1 MGTHPIFESDFDCL
15 TERRIRKN
23 IFFENE
29 NFSTMWQYLFLLA
42 KSGAWYLFLISLS
55 SLLPAVLGS
64 EFGFR
69 RLYIKLLVDLFDWAT
84 DRIVEDNN
92 EEGELEDNHNHSLE
106 KAADRSRV
114 SVGSL
119 PRNNSFDMRI
129 IEKQTSV
136 QSMKE
141 QNCRIRTESTM
152 EKPEHIQI
160 AEDAMFFMSSG
171 VEAIIDDEVT
181 QCFRPEQLSGWNLL
195 ARTTSRYQF
204 LSIKLTAIWFI
215 GVLFRW
221 CVLMPWRVSVC
232 LLGIMWMLISLF
244 VAEFMKNKKQDSKP
258 HTGQMWSLIEFSPV
272 PLEQLSTITIVR
284 ICRKRDQSVLQII
297 PQLLILLR

>member
-1 MGTHPIFESDFDCL
+1 
-15 TERRIRKN
+15 
-23 IFFENE
+23 
-29 NFSTMWQYLFLLA
+29 MWQYLFLLV

-92 EEGELEDNHNHSLE
+92 EEGPEPEENHNVG
-106 KAADRSRV
+106 DRRLKERNSI
-114 SVGSL
+114 GGGL

-136 QSMKE
+136 QSMRE
-141 QNCRIRTESTM
+141 QSCRIRTESTM

-195 ARTTSRYQF
+195 ARTNCRYQF
-204 LSIKLTAIWFI
+204 MSVRLTCIWCV
-215 GVLFRW
+215 GVIFRW
-221 CVLMPWRVSVC
+221 FFLMPWRVSVMFIGC
-232 LLGIMWMLISLF
+232 IWMIISMTIAAL
-244 VAEFMKNKKQDSKP
+244 ANDPTERADLKSRTSWIPK
-258 HTGQMWSLIEFSPV
+258 SLSS
-272 PLEQLSTITIVR
+272 QLH
-284 ICRKRDQSVLQII
+284 L
-297 PQLLILLR
+297 